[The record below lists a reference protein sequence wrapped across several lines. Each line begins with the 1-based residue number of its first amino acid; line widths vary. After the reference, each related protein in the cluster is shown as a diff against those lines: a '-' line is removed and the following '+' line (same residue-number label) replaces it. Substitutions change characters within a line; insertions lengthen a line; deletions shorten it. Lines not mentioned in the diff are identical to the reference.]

1 MSKNKGK
8 NSNYKNNIGKEP
20 EANTKT
26 VATPESIKKI
36 AIIASAAILV
46 IAAIVGAIF
55 LFKPKEFVLQDS
67 GPVPDVA
74 YVEMDFG
81 KYGKVVIKVDGKE
94 APITAKNFLDLV
106 YSEFYDGLTIFRA
119 QRNFVIQGGED
130 KNITLKPIKG
140 EFQSNGI
147 PNNIT
152 HKRGVISMAR
162 TGDPNSATSQFFI
175 TLDDSAASSLD
186 GNYAGFGEVV
196 EGMDVVDKIANDLFK
211 YSINYMGFV
220 EDRDAIKIKSAK
232 IIDYEE

>member
-20 EANTKT
+20 EVNTKPG
-26 VATPESIKKI
+26 ATPQSIKKI
-36 AIIASAAILV
+36 AIIASAAILI

-119 QRNFVIQGGED
+119 QRNVVIQGGED
-130 KNITLKPIKG
+130 KNITLKPRQG

-147 PNNIT
+147 SNNIT

-186 GNYAGFGEVV
+186 GDYAGFGEVV

-220 EDRDAIKIKSAK
+220 EDRDAIKIKSAR